1 MAKTPAFMKG
11 KYTKSKD
18 EKMDSRL
25 MKKAGFDKEDKA
37 KFEKA
42 DKAHGKKK
50 KPATIAEDR
59 KKDDAIIKKIKSK
72 EKAHEKREGKKG
84 EKAEDKKEKKKQQ

>member
-1 MAKTPAFMKG
+1 MATPSFMKG

-25 MKKAGFDKEDKA
+25 MKRANLDKEEKE
-37 KFEKA
+37 KFEKM

-50 KPATIAEDR
+50 KPKTIAEDR
-59 KKDDAIIKKIKSK
+59 KKDDAIIRKIKSA
-72 EKAHEKREGKKG
+72 EKKHEAKEGKKG
-84 EKAEDKKEKKKQQ
+84 EKAEDKREKKKK